1 MNSFFFQLFM
11 EDARIKVEIVSAD
24 IPKVEL
30 DTFDQT
36 YNDGNW
42 HTVELAMSTNKAI
55 LTIDSEPM
63 ETKRILNIATG
74 PYYMIGTIF
83 FRQIAMFNSSLFV
96 TEEILITVSRR
107 TPDKL
112 LSLSFLTPRPALS
125 SCCILS

>member
-1 MNSFFFQLFM
+1 MILFIFQLFM

-83 FRQIAMFNSSLFV
+83 FRQIAMFNSRFHDFHKFSFFLF
-96 TEEILITVSRR
+96 
-107 TPDKL
+107 
-112 LSLSFLTPRPALS
+112 
-125 SCCILS
+125 

>member
-1 MNSFFFQLFM
+1 MSKIRVDAQKITLEPLFSHHLSFQLFM

-36 YNDGNW
+36 YNDGKW
-42 HTVELAMSTNKAI
+42 HTVELAMSKDKAI

-74 PYYMIGTIF
+74 KELCNYF
-83 FRQIAMFNSSLFV
+83 
-96 TEEILITVSRR
+96 
-107 TPDKL
+107 
-112 LSLSFLTPRPALS
+112 
-125 SCCILS
+125 

>member
-1 MNSFFFQLFM
+1 M

-83 FRQIAMFNSSLFV
+83 FRQIATFNSRLHDFHKFSIF
-96 TEEILITVSRR
+96 
-107 TPDKL
+107 
-112 LSLSFLTPRPALS
+112 SF
-125 SCCILS
+125 

>member
-1 MNSFFFQLFM
+1 MTFFIFQLFM

-83 FRQIAMFNSSLFV
+83 SVKSQRS
-96 TEEILITVSRR
+96 ILDSMIFTN
-107 TPDKL
+107 
-112 LSLSFLTPRPALS
+112 FLPFF
-125 SCCILS
+125 

>member
-1 MNSFFFQLFM
+1 MTFFIFQLFM

-83 FRQIAMFNSSLFV
+83 FPSNRNLQF
-96 TEEILITVSRR
+96 
-107 TPDKL
+107 
-112 LSLSFLTPRPALS
+112 
-125 SCCILS
+125 

>member
-1 MNSFFFQLFM
+1 MSKIRVDAQKITLEPLFSHHLSFQLFM

-36 YNDGNW
+36 YNDGKW
-42 HTVELAMSTNKAI
+42 HTVELAMSKDKAI

-74 PYYMIGTIF
+74 KELCNYLYTCTRDVLRFKKFIIRF
-83 FRQIAMFNSSLFV
+83 FLH
-96 TEEILITVSRR
+96 
-107 TPDKL
+107 
-112 LSLSFLTPRPALS
+112 
-125 SCCILS
+125 

>member
-1 MNSFFFQLFM
+1 MTFFIFQLFM

-107 TPDKL
+107 A
-112 LSLSFLTPRPALS
+112 PAFKEAWPS
-125 SCCILS
+125 HYCS

>member
-1 MNSFFFQLFM
+1 M

-36 YNDGNW
+36 YNDGKW
-42 HTVELAMSTNKAI
+42 HTVELAMSKDKAI

-74 PYYMIGTIF
+74 KEFCT
-83 FRQIAMFNSSLFV
+83 
-96 TEEILITVSRR
+96 
-107 TPDKL
+107 
-112 LSLSFLTPRPALS
+112 LSLHYRSQLFFCSSKILTSDFLHKIALQGS
-125 SCCILS
+125 LK